1 MATDKPRF
9 SITVSDD
16 VYKQINDYQHE
27 HRLAT
32 QTKAVLAFI
41 EKGLEVVQK
50 EKELH
55 TRVIDGE
62 PFQSCQGENDLFPD
76 DINPDA
82 KKSPSTAEA
91 APGDEISRIFD
102 ALNDMLVSEGLIKD
116 GSDITEGQ
124 AEILLAVCQII
135 DATFKN

>member
-1 MATDKPRF
+1 MWLDKLRDMKDASRLTTKEISAQSGIPEPTLEKLFAGVTKDPKLETIRQLVHF
-9 SITVSDD
+9 LGYTLDD
-16 VYKQINDYQHE
+16 
-27 HRLAT
+27 
-32 QTKAVLAFI
+32 
-41 EKGLEVVQK
+41 LE
-50 EKELH
+50 E
-55 TRVIDGE
+55 
-62 PFQSCQGENDLFPD
+62 
-76 DINPDA
+76 
-82 KKSPSTAEA
+82 KSPKNTPGTAEA